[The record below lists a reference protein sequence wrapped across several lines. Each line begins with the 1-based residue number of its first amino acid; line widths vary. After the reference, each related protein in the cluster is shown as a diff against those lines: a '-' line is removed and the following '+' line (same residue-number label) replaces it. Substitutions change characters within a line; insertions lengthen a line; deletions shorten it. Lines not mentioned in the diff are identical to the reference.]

1 MTAHKMQIK
10 RRPRAPKRSG
20 RKTGDLPI
28 VTTELEARDLC
39 RCVLTVAE
47 QATGTHR
54 CRSPR

>member
-1 MTAHKMQIK
+1 MTNKTK

-28 VTTELEARDLC
+28 VTTELEARDIC
-39 RCVLTVAE
+39 RCVLTVTE
-47 QATGTHR
+47 QATGYHR